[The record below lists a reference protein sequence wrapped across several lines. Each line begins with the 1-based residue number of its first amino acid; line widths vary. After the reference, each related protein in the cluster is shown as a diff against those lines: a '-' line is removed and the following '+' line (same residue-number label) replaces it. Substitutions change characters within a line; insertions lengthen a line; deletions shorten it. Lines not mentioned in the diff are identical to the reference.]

1 MSIFTFTSFRIA
13 ASMVEVQEDEDKL
26 IFRPHYPWTRTD
38 QYLVLTGTGTLF
50 GALGYGFYTTVQ
62 GQVMNNVRAMGYRV
76 GAQFAIV
83 AAGLGYF
90 AVTEYGTPS
99 EIYAR
104 YQTTG
109 KWFSNGSNVQE
120 QLSRHTKKHDA

>member
-1 MSIFTFTSFRIA
+1 MNPEMTGTTKYTPQRKPFDWASFGKKTA
-13 ASMVEVQEDEDKL
+13 VV
-26 IFRPHYPWTRTD
+26 
-38 QYLVLTGTGTLF
+38 VGTGTLF